1 MDTPPKVRV
10 PLFLSITPH
19 KKGEGL
25 SRGVRNTFTWP
36 TFAHS
41 RCWPFPLTVQNAG
54 ALCCTECKLLRR
66 NIFLWASAVRVVL
79 ITSTIT
85 ATNRMTGARTEGC
98 SYLTTGWEQGFES
111 FKAREKVLV
120 KKYKIMSL
128 LTLMGVLSRNILHH
142 LCSFLHSGPV
152 LCSWL
157 SRQTHP
163 GSSGTQPSHRPGAAS
178 GSAGL
183 SAWSWW
189 WWWSCGCWRSPCT
202 KTGRLRLNNF

>member
-1 MDTPPKVRV
+1 
-10 PLFLSITPH
+10 
-19 KKGEGL
+19 
-25 SRGVRNTFTWP
+25 
-36 TFAHS
+36 
-41 RCWPFPLTVQNAG
+41 
-54 ALCCTECKLLRR
+54 
-66 NIFLWASAVRVVL
+66 
-79 ITSTIT
+79 
-85 ATNRMTGARTEGC
+85 MTGARTEGC
-98 SYLTTGWEQGFES
+98 SYLTAGWEQGFES

-202 KTGRLRLNNF
+202 KTGRLRLNNFLAWVKNCSFVDKYLLSLLFSILIPWEYFSIILGKHSDC